1 MTGGSS
7 FNEVYLDG
15 VVLDDTYR
23 LGPVGQGWK
32 VALTVLAAERL
43 DSGNLGLEN
52 ADRAVDAGPE
62 PGPRAHRDR
71 AGRGRPTW

>member
-1 MTGGSS
+1 MTVRPIRQMTGGSS

-15 VVLDDTYR
+15 VELSDDLR

-43 DSGNLGLEN
+43 DSGNLGSPTPT
-52 ADRAVDAGPE
+52 GPSSS
-62 PGPRAHRDR
+62 PATW
-71 AGRGRPTW
+71 AGR